1 MQTHILI
8 LVRCSAY
15 AAYPGEKRAGLALI
29 TGVPKQ
35 GKRLLITRSCCLPN
49 ACHHAIINYGL
60 NGEQSPTA
68 WDKV

>member
-35 GKRLLITRSCCLPN
+35 GKRLLIARSCCLPN
-49 ACHHAIINYGL
+49 ACHHAI
-60 NGEQSPTA
+60 
-68 WDKV
+68 